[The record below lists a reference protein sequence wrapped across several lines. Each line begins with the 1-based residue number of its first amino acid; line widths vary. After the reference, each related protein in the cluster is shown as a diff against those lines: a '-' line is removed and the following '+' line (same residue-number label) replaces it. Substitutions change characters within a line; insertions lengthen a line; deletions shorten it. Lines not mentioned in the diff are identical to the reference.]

1 MDVYGDVVD
10 GGGDGEVF
18 GGGVMGEEVCS
29 GYCVGDGVMN
39 ECDETAPA

>member
-1 MDVYGDVVD
+1 MNVYRDIVD

-18 GGGVMGEEVCS
+18 GGGIVGEEVGS
-29 GYCVGDGVMN
+29 WYCVGDGVLD